1 MTRPEEI
8 HSCYSLSKQLVSSG
22 YTQKSIH
29 NSKNISHLE
38 HSHAERML
46 ERSPRLWEKIS
57 ILFFVGS
64 YSNQKVI
71 RSTNWKGNSHQMAQT
86 VALLFPLLYRRQ
98 TSSNK
103 SQLQLYLFRNQLK
116 GSKEFSEKL
125 FMENCLL

>member
-8 HSCYSLSKQLVSSG
+8 RSCYSFSKQLVSSG
-22 YTQKSIH
+22 HTQKSIH

-38 HSHAERML
+38 YSHAEQML
-46 ERSPRLWEKIS
+46 ERSPRLWEKKIS

-71 RSTNWKGNSHQMAQT
+71 RSANSKGNSHQRAQT
-86 VALLFPLLYRRQ
+86 VALLFLLLYRRQ

-103 SQLQLYLFRNQLK
+103 FQLQLYLSRNQRVK
-116 GSKEFSEKL
+116 KSSERL